1 MRLKKHIIAALLAVA
16 VIFPITAAAQ
26 SADETEKQQLNAIE
40 KIVTDAE
47 GNVILD
53 IPDDIINLLITP
65 PAPPKRIVE
74 TRKQPALKPGI
85 NHIKGFRVQV
95 FADGRNQATLESRVR
110 MRANA
115 VSAKFPKY
123 RGQIYTFSSS
133 PNMYCRV
140 GNFQSQKEAAAALSE
155 LKRAFPS
162 FAGEMR
168 IVNSDIVVIK

>member
-1 MRLKKHIIAALLAVA
+1 MISPVM
-16 VIFPITAAAQ
+16 VAAQ
-26 SADETEKQQLNAIE
+26 SAKEQETPQTNAIE
-40 KIVTDAE
+40 KIVSNSD
-47 GNVILD
+47 GNVIID
-53 IPDDIINLLITP
+53 ISEDILNLLVTP
-65 PAPPKRIVE
+65 PTATKRVVE

-95 FADGRNQATLESRVR
+95 FADGRNQSTLESRVR